1 MKKRRRMRKKT
12 KTRRRK
18 TLQSQWHRQEAALQ
32 RCFHGRRASKL
43 KVERIPLSQH
53 SQGGQK
59 ARIRFLTV
67 HDLLVHQDRTNGKAV
82 TQGLGHSQNVWGDA
96 SMLVSPQLPRS
107 AHSTLHKER
116 ERDCQQRDLTF
127 LCFLFH
133 THKPESRQRSE
144 WRPSLCTNA

>member
-82 TQGLGHSQNVWGDA
+82 AQGLGYSQDVWGDTGV
-96 SMLVSPQLPRS
+96 LVSPQLPRS
-107 AHSTLHKER
+107 AHSTLNKER
-116 ERDCQQRDLTF
+116 TKVRVSSQISLSSVS
-127 LCFLFH
+127 
-133 THKPESRQRSE
+133 HKPESRQRSE
-144 WRPSLCTNA
+144 WRPSLCTDA